1 MPSIVIAQGGGPT
14 AVINQTLCG
23 ALLAARRHNPS
34 LRILGAR
41 YGVRGLTAGNVVDL
55 TGIPEAQLR
64 RLGNTPNS
72 ALGSTRDKPDSGG
85 CDDILSALERLDA
98 RAFVY
103 IGGNETAG
111 TLELLRQQSN
121 RPCHFVHAPKTI
133 DNDLMENDH
142 VPGFISA
149 AAFVANALV
158 SMDLDFR
165 AMPGIYVAIVMGRH
179 AGFLSAAAAGWQQS
193 PDDAPNLIYTPEK
206 PFSVIQFLDE
216 VDAVYARL
224 GRCIVSMSEGV
235 QDEADRPLAE
245 VLAAGEALERDA
257 HGNLQLTSGD
267 LGIEIQKALK
277 SRFPKAR
284 ARVDTLGYLPR
295 GYIGVIDETDG
306 KESLAAGAFAA
317 QSALTGSGSVVL
329 HYDHYHI
336 EPLIVPLDRVAGKT
350 RHMPSDFFAGRNA
363 VADEG
368 RRYFR
373 RLLPNGPIFSCRSCE
388 NPGESILYG
397 RLSGLFFRATVDGS
411 SWRKADDQ
419 PQTKLQY

>member
-23 ALLAARRHNPS
+23 AILAARRHDPS
-34 LRILGAR
+34 VRILGAR

-55 TGIPEAQLR
+55 TTIPEAQLR

-72 ALGSTRDKPDSGG
+72 ALGSTRDKPDSDA
-85 CDDILSALERLDA
+85 CADILAALDRLDA

-103 IGGNETAG
+103 IGGNDTAG
-111 TLELLRQQSN
+111 TLELLRQQSSG
-121 RPCHFVHAPKTI
+121 RCHFVH
-133 DNDLMENDH
+133 
-142 VPGFISA
+142 

-158 SMDLDFR
+158 SVDLDFR

-179 AGFLSAAAAGWQQS
+179 AGFLAAAAAGWQQS

-206 PFSVIQFLDE
+206 PFSVVQFLDE
-216 VDAVYARL
+216 VDAIYARL

-235 QDEADRPLAE
+235 QDEAGRPLAE
-245 VLAAGEALERDA
+245 ALAGEAVERDA

-295 GYIGVIDETDG
+295 GYIGVIDETDR
-306 KESLAAGAFAA
+306 KEAFAAGAFAA

-329 HYDHYHI
+329 HYDGDRI
-336 EPLIVPLDRVAGKT
+336 EPLIVPLERVAGKT
-350 RHMPSDFFAGRNA
+350 RHMPDDFFAGSNT
-363 VADEG
+363 VSDEG

-373 RLLPNGPIFSCRSCE
+373 RLLPKRPDIFL
-388 NPGESILYG
+388 P
-397 RLSGLFFRATVDGS
+397 FV
-411 SWRKADDQ
+411 
-419 PQTKLQY
+419 

>member
-1 MPSIVIAQGGGPT
+1 MPAIVIAQGGGPT

-23 ALLAARRHNPS
+23 AILAARRHGPS

-55 TGIPEAQLR
+55 TAMPEDQLR
-64 RLGNTPNS
+64 RLGHTPNS
-72 ALGSTRDKPDSGG
+72 ALGSTRDKPDSGA
-85 CDDILSALERLDA
+85 CATILAALDRLDA

-103 IGGNETAG
+103 IGGNDTAA
-111 TLELLRQQSN
+111 TLELLRQTSSG
-121 RPCHFVHAPKTI
+121 PCHFVHAPKTI

-149 AAFVANALV
+149 AAFVANAFV

-179 AGFLSAAAAGWQQS
+179 AGFLSAAPAGWQQS
-193 PDDAPNLIYTPEK
+193 PDDAPHLIYTPEK
-206 PFSVIQFLDE
+206 PFSVVRFLDD

-224 GRCIVSMSEGV
+224 GRCVVSMSEGV
-235 QDEADRPLAE
+235 QDEAGRPLAE
-245 VLAAGEALERDA
+245 VLGHGSVEHDA
-257 HGNLQLTSGD
+257 HGNLQLTGGD
-267 LGIEIQKALK
+267 LGIAIQQALK

-295 GYIGVIDETDG
+295 GYIGVIDETDRA
-306 KESLAAGAFAA
+306 EALAAGAFAA

-329 HYDHYHI
+329 HYDGDRVA
-336 EPLIVPLDRVAGKT
+336 PMMVPLDRVAGKT
-350 RHMPSDFFAGRNA
+350 RKMPGDFFAGSNA
-363 VADEG
+363 ISDQG

-373 RLLPNGPIFSCRSCE
+373 RLLPQRPDIF
-388 NPGESILYG
+388 PP
-397 RLSGLFFRATVDGS
+397 FV
-411 SWRKADDQ
+411 
-419 PQTKLQY
+419 